1 MHIGFLAATKI
12 VKPRL
17 TFLFLVFCTVN
28 DFPLTLEAAKAV
40 DCLLESPWATGK
52 PKVEQLFTTRE
63 SVVEFM
69 NTLLQHK
76 FFHRAKKII
85 VTKPKKKKDD
95 DDTGGGT
102 PKATRE
108 KKKKD
113 EADGSASKEGA
124 EEKKEVEEIK
134 KKLKLDMHLDQY
146 FVDANEPYVWI
157 YDPVPLR
164 TWIIGTLLVVG
175 AVAVCLFPLWPRT
188 VRDYVYYLSIATA
201 FLLGIIISLA
211 FCEKFG
217 ASISGY
223 EQQLIQSWKK
233 PFFSGWHSGFVV
245 PDSSDA
251 AAAEVLPNDGA
262 DDGQDFGSVLPDAVT
277 HDDYIGIDD
286 GVTTA
291 GSLTDEQIV
300 KEVIHGDESE
310 NEEELQE
317 EQPHRPPR
325 TVQEAAEALVV
336 LEEFCFGTADSMR
349 AAEHLEG
356 LRKIVSTRI
365 SARKQTSIRD
375 YFVQ

>member
-1 MHIGFLAATKI
+1 MAQVERRKGRKKREKDAELA
-12 VKPRL
+12 VGEKPAKVEYDVARYL
-17 TFLFLVFCTVN
+17 REKLPIKKT
-28 DFPLTLEAAKAV
+28 TLLSHKVEYFNAAKAV
-40 DCLLESPWATGK
+40 DCLLDSPWATGK

-69 NTLLQHK
+69 DTLIQHK

-102 PKATRE
+102 PKATKE

-113 EADGSASKEGA
+113 EVDGSASKEGT

-211 FCEKFG
+211 FFRQVLFVIIWACTLGRHHFWLLPNLTEDV
-217 ASISGY
+217 
-223 EQQLIQSWKK
+223 
-233 PFFSGWHSGFVV
+233 GFVESFW
-245 PDSSDA
+245 PIYQYEYKGPSSKDSKAKDSKAKKKKQDDDDGGDATGKGDQSASEDSEEKRSSDH
-251 AAAEVLPNDGA
+251 NG
-262 DDGQDFGSVLPDAVT
+262 GQGDSNGFELVDSPVE
-277 HDDYIGIDD
+277 
-286 GVTTA
+286 
-291 GSLTDEQIV
+291 DEGG
-300 KEVIHGDESE
+300 KEKMS
-310 NEEELQE
+310 
-317 EQPHRPPR
+317 
-325 TVQEAAEALVV
+325 
-336 LEEFCFGTADSMR
+336 
-349 AAEHLEG
+349 
-356 LRKIVSTRI
+356 
-365 SARKQTSIRD
+365 
-375 YFVQ
+375 